1 MTMILNTTIKHN
13 STYSKP
19 INDKAENV
27 FRKSIKM
34 FRELRRQDLEDLENA
49 FTQRF
54 ERKVSNTNEIKFTK

>member
-1 MTMILNTTIKHN
+1 VLEEYIIKHN

-19 INDKAENV
+19 INDTPENV

-49 FTQRF
+49 FTRRY

>member
-1 MTMILNTTIKHN
+1 MTIFLNTIIKHN
-13 STYSKP
+13 STYTKQ
-19 INDKAENV
+19 INDTPENV

-49 FTQRF
+49 FTRRY